1 MVILRADRAQAAVVE
16 ASLLVLRARAHA
28 VLVKLEVVTNLDQ
41 RVPPVQGDP
50 LARVGV
56 VRKAPVRKQVRVRQ
70 RVVNT
75 FQALV
80 QSKAVS
86 SINIANLAKVVHV
99 ARVARAA
106 QVAPVAQALQ
116 LGPVVQVSQ
125 PVRVVRPNKVVLGG
139 RALVLANQRVEISL
153 DQAIQVLDRHRK
165 AMIGNR
171 AGLQHMSPD
180 WGLPSLRVVVVSE
193 MSVFRG

>member
-50 LARVGV
+50 LAQVGV

-86 SINIANLAKVVHV
+86 SINIANLAKVVH
-99 ARVARAA
+99 VARAA

-180 WGLPSLRVVVVSE
+180 WGLPNLRVVVVSE

>member
-1 MVILRADRAQAAVVE
+1 VDNVDVPAATRRGVLVVNSPE
-16 ASLLVLRARAHA
+16 GNTIAAAEHALALMFALSRHVPQAHA
-28 VLVKLEVVTNLDQ
+28 SMVAGGWDRKSYVGNELYKKVL
-41 RVPPVQGDP
+41 
-50 LARVGV
+50 GV
-56 VRKAPVRKQVRVRQ
+56 VGLGKIG
-70 RVVNT
+70 
-75 FQALV
+75 
-80 QSKAVS
+80 S
-86 SINIANLAKVVHV
+86 HV

-106 QVAPVAQALQ
+106 QVALVAQALQ

-125 PVRVVRPNKVVLGG
+125 PVRVVRPNKVVLGV

-171 AGLQHMSPD
+171 VGLQHMSPD